1 MPKRLEEDMN
11 NRDFYHYISRVSNSI
26 VINRGHAIRNIS
38 NLNLLDKKL
47 EGMLH
52 KETDFEFLLQ
62 QANYI
67 AARQLINNY
76 QFNQYINKWSA
87 KVNRAFSSKD
97 LPAELASLGF
107 NELVDVMW
115 AQNSPYFSCVEKLQ
129 RALEQPGSKSITA
142 CAKLIDKLASK
153 SEYIIK
159 YDHLLDQMARKVFTK
174 MPLGEMP
181 VDIKARLLKH
191 YCTLNAHTQ
200 QTRTH
205 GLILALASDLKQHLE
220 EIDETVVFDLLEAA
234 NISQNIPNFN
244 GRTRDTLNALNFEVN
259 NFVSKMVDIAS
270 EDVEVQFLVDYLSMI
285 AELKQN
291 NLRVPK
297 EILDPV
303 IALAETKAA
312 AALQGDYNRR
322 SLPPT
327 NFQLKV
333 AARFNH
339 PNLIELAKRSFESD
353 NMALT
358 YEILIDRL
366 NICKN

>member
-1 MPKRLEEDMN
+1 
-11 NRDFYHYISRVSNSI
+11 
-26 VINRGHAIRNIS
+26 
-38 NLNLLDKKL
+38 
-47 EGMLH
+47 
-52 KETDFEFLLQ
+52 
-62 QANYI
+62 
-67 AARQLINNY
+67 
-76 QFNQYINKWSA
+76 
-87 KVNRAFSSKD
+87 
-97 LPAELASLGF
+97 
-107 NELVDVMW
+107 
-115 AQNSPYFSCVEKLQ
+115 
-129 RALEQPGSKSITA
+129 
-142 CAKLIDKLASK
+142 
-153 SEYIIK
+153 
-159 YDHLLDQMARKVFTK
+159 
-174 MPLGEMP
+174 
-181 VDIKARLLKH
+181 
-191 YCTLNAHTQ
+191 
-200 QTRTH
+200 
-205 GLILALASDLKQHLE
+205 
-220 EIDETVVFDLLEAA
+220 
-234 NISQNIPNFN
+234 
-244 GRTRDTLNALNFEVN
+244 
-259 NFVSKMVDIAS
+259 
-270 EDVEVQFLVDYLSMI
+270 MI